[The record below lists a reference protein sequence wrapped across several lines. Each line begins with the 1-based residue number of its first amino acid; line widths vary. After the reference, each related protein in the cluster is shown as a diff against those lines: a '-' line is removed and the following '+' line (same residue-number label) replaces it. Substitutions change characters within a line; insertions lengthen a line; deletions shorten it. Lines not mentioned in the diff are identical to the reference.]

1 MKILDHIIAALERTG
16 FIPGEEDQTR
26 RIILNQ
32 AFIVIGFLLTFPF
45 GLIAFFNKLF
55 LIGGFLLALALILAT
70 TFFYLRKT
78 KNYILSSSI
87 FIVTTTLLLILLS
100 LTGGTKGTGLIW
112 LPVYPVL
119 TILLLGPRKGSYI
132 TAGFSVLI
140 FLICIFPGPSFL
152 PNPFPFPFAFRA
164 LTSMLSVWAFLLFY
178 EYLRIDYYSRME
190 KEMLSARNQNR
201 SKDEFISKL
210 SHQIRTP
217 LNNIMVISELLEDS
231 SLDEAQRDLLDT
243 IIASTSNLANVVN
256 SIAKVSSIEFSEK
269 KDYQITFDLYNTI
282 SSTLN
287 LFKKDDNLE
296 IILHFDPKLPR
307 NLTGAPVRVK
317 QVFLNLVDNIVKF
330 HGSRKAEIE
339 VRVKAGKE
347 TEEYIIPAFEVKTT
361 LMPLRFISDPE
372 NSDYRDITGDSTVAE
387 TEILD
392 FTIARKLIQTAGGKL
407 EINNTTQYTLFSF
420 EMRFRRSG
428 VLVTEPGT
436 GKGKT
441 PSVTV
446 PIKKAIDLKD
456 ASVLL
461 VEDNLINQKIIQLS
475 LKKIVKTIDVANN
488 GKEAL
493 DKFGSNKYDLIL
505 MDIQMPVMDG
515 IVATRKIREIESST
529 GTYTPIIAITANALS
544 GDKEVCIA
552 AGMNDYIAKPF
563 QIEVLIQKI
572 STLLAAE

>member
-1 MKILDHIIAALERTG
+1 LDHIIAALERTG
-16 FIPGEEDQTR
+16 VIPGEEDQTR
-26 RIILNQ
+26 KIILNQ
-32 AFIVIGFLLTFPF
+32 AFISIGFLLTFLF

-55 LIGGFLLALALILAT
+55 LIGGFLIALALILAG

-78 KNYILSSSI
+78 KNYSLSSII
-87 FIVTTTLLLILLS
+87 FVASTTLLLLFLS
-100 LTGGTKGTGLIW
+100 ITGGTKGTGLIW

-119 TILLLGPRKGSYI
+119 TVFLLGPRKGSYV
-132 TAGFSVLI
+132 TAGFTVLI
-140 FLICIFPGPSFL
+140 FLLCIFPGPSFL
-152 PNPFPFPFAFRA
+152 PHPFPLPFAFRA
-164 LTSMLSVWAFLLFY
+164 LASMLSVWAFLLFY

-190 KEMLSARNQNR
+190 REMLSARNQNR

-296 IILHFDPKLPR
+296 IVLHFDPKLPR

-317 QVFLNLVDNIVKF
+317 QVFLNLIDNIVKF
-330 HGSRKAEIE
+330 HGNRKAEIE

-347 TEEYIIPAFEVKTT
+347 TEEFIIPAFEVKTT
-361 LMPLRFISDPE
+361 LMPLRFISDQE
-372 NSDYRDITGDSTVAE
+372 NIDYREITGETTVAE

-420 EMRFRRSG
+420 EMRFRRAG
-428 VLVTEPGT
+428 KLIAEPLPA
-436 GKGKT
+436 KGK
-441 PSVTV
+441 PAVKVSV
-446 PIKKAIDLKD
+446 KKAVELKD

-515 IVATRKIREIESST
+515 IVATRKIREIESSA
-529 GTYTPIIAITANALS
+529 GSFTPIIAITANALS

-563 QIEVLIQKI
+563 QIEVLIQKM
-572 STLLAAE
+572 STLLATK

>member
-563 QIEVLIQKI
+563 QIEVLIQKM

>member
-1 MKILDHIIAALERTG
+1 MKFLDHIIAALERTG
-16 FIPGEEDQTR
+16 VIPGEEDQTR
-26 RIILNQ
+26 KIILNQ
-32 AFIVIGFLLTFPF
+32 AFISIGLLLTFLF

-55 LIGGFLLALALILAT
+55 LIGGFLIALALILAG

-78 KNYILSSSI
+78 KNYSLSSII
-87 FIVTTTLLLILLS
+87 FIASSTLLLLFLS
-100 LTGGTKGTGLIW
+100 ITGGTKGTGLIW

-119 TILLLGPRKGSYI
+119 TVFLLGPRKGSYV
-132 TAGFSVLI
+132 TAGFTVLI
-140 FLICIFPGPSFL
+140 FLLCIFPGPSFL
-152 PNPFPFPFAFRA
+152 PHPFPLPFAFRA
-164 LTSMLSVWAFLLFY
+164 LASMLSVWAFLLFY

-190 KEMLSARNQNR
+190 REMLSARNQNR

-296 IILHFDPKLPR
+296 IVLHFDPKLPR

-317 QVFLNLVDNIVKF
+317 QVFLNLIDNIVKF
-330 HGSRKAEIE
+330 HGNRKAEIE
-339 VRVKAGKE
+339 VRVNAGKE
-347 TEEYIIPAFEVKTT
+347 TEEFIIPAFEVKTT
-361 LMPLRFISDPE
+361 LMPLRFISDQE
-372 NSDYRDITGDSTVAE
+372 NIDYREITGETTVSE

-420 EMRFRRSG
+420 EMRFHRAG
-428 VLVTEPGT
+428 KLIAEPLPA
-436 GKGKT
+436 KGK
-441 PSVTV
+441 PAVKV
-446 PIKKAIDLKD
+446 PVKKAVELKD

-515 IVATRKIREIESST
+515 IVATRKIREIESSA
-529 GTYTPIIAITANALS
+529 GSFTPIIAITANALS

-563 QIEVLIQKI
+563 QIEVLIQKM
-572 STLLAAE
+572 STLLATK

>member
-1 MKILDHIIAALERTG
+1 MKILDHIIGALERTG

-428 VLVTEPGT
+428 VLVAEPGT

-446 PIKKAIDLKD
+446 PIKKAIDLKN
-456 ASVLL
+456 ASILL

-563 QIEVLIQKI
+563 QIEVLIQKM

>member
-1 MKILDHIIAALERTG
+1 MKFLDHIIAALERTG
-16 FIPGEEDQTR
+16 VIPGEEDQTR
-26 RIILNQ
+26 KIILNQ
-32 AFIVIGFLLTFPF
+32 AFISIGFLLTFLF

-55 LIGGFLLALALILAT
+55 LIGGFLIALALILAG

-78 KNYILSSSI
+78 KNYSLSSII
-87 FIVTTTLLLILLS
+87 FVASSTLLLLFLS
-100 LTGGTKGTGLIW
+100 ITGGTKGTGLIW

-119 TILLLGPRKGSYI
+119 TVLLLGPRKGSYV
-132 TAGFSVLI
+132 TGGFTVLI
-140 FLICIFPGPSFL
+140 FLLCIFPGPSFL
-152 PNPFPFPFAFRA
+152 PHPFPLPFAFRA
-164 LTSMLSVWAFLLFY
+164 LASMLSVWAFLLFY

-190 KEMLSARNQNR
+190 REMLSARNQNR

-296 IILHFDPKLPR
+296 IVLHFDPKLPR

-317 QVFLNLVDNIVKF
+317 QVFLNLIDNIVKF
-330 HGSRKAEIE
+330 HGNRKAEIE

-347 TEEYIIPAFEVKTT
+347 TEEFIIPAFEVKTT
-361 LMPLRFISDPE
+361 LMPLRFISDQE
-372 NSDYRDITGDSTVAE
+372 NIDYREITGETTVAE

-420 EMRFRRSG
+420 EMRFRRAG
-428 VLVTEPGT
+428 KLIAEPLPA
-436 GKGKT
+436 KGK
-441 PSVTV
+441 PAVKV
-446 PIKKAIDLKD
+446 PVKKAVELKD

-515 IVATRKIREIESST
+515 IVATRKIREIESSA
-529 GTYTPIIAITANALS
+529 GSFTPIIAITANALS

-563 QIEVLIQKI
+563 QIEVLIQKM
-572 STLLAAE
+572 STLLATK

>member
-1 MKILDHIIAALERTG
+1 MKFLDHIIAALERTG
-16 FIPGEEDQTR
+16 VIPGEEDQTR
-26 RIILNQ
+26 KIILNQ
-32 AFIVIGFLLTFPF
+32 AFISIGFLLTFLF

-55 LIGGFLLALALILAT
+55 LIGGFLIALALILAG

-78 KNYILSSSI
+78 KNYSLSSII
-87 FIVTTTLLLILLS
+87 FVASTTLLLLFLS
-100 LTGGTKGTGLIW
+100 ITGGTKGTGLIW

-119 TILLLGPRKGSYI
+119 TVFLLGPRKGSYV
-132 TAGFSVLI
+132 TAGFTVLI
-140 FLICIFPGPSFL
+140 FLLCIFPGPSFL
-152 PNPFPFPFAFRA
+152 PHPFPLPFAFRA
-164 LTSMLSVWAFLLFY
+164 LASMLSVWAFLLFY

-190 KEMLSARNQNR
+190 REMLSARNQNR

-296 IILHFDPKLPR
+296 IVLHFDPKLPR

-317 QVFLNLVDNIVKF
+317 QVFLNLIDNIVKF
-330 HGSRKAEIE
+330 HGNRKAEIE

-347 TEEYIIPAFEVKTT
+347 TEEFIIPAFEVKTT
-361 LMPLRFISDPE
+361 LMPLRFISDQG
-372 NSDYRDITGDSTVAE
+372 NIDYREITGETTVAE

-420 EMRFRRSG
+420 EMRFRRAG
-428 VLVTEPGT
+428 KLIAEPLPA
-436 GKGKT
+436 KGK
-441 PSVTV
+441 PAVKV
-446 PIKKAIDLKD
+446 PVKKAVELKD

-515 IVATRKIREIESST
+515 IVATRKIREIESSA
-529 GTYTPIIAITANALS
+529 GSFTPIIAITANALS

-563 QIEVLIQKI
+563 QIEVLIQKM
-572 STLLAAE
+572 STLLATK

>member
-1 MKILDHIIAALERTG
+1 MKFLDHIIAALERTG
-16 FIPGEEDQTR
+16 VIPGEEDQTR
-26 RIILNQ
+26 KIILNQ
-32 AFIVIGFLLTFPF
+32 AFISIGFLLTFLF

-55 LIGGFLLALALILAT
+55 LIGGFLMALALILAG

-78 KNYILSSSI
+78 KNYSLSSII
-87 FIVTTTLLLILLS
+87 FVASTTLLLLFLS
-100 LTGGTKGTGLIW
+100 ITGGTKGTGLIW

-119 TILLLGPRKGSYI
+119 TVFLLGPRKGSYV
-132 TAGFSVLI
+132 TAGFTVLI
-140 FLICIFPGPSFL
+140 FLLCIFPGPSFL
-152 PNPFPFPFAFRA
+152 PHPFPLPFAFRA
-164 LTSMLSVWAFLLFY
+164 LASMLSVWAFLLFY

-190 KEMLSARNQNR
+190 REMLSARNQNR

-296 IILHFDPKLPR
+296 IVLHFDPKLPR

-317 QVFLNLVDNIVKF
+317 QVFLNLIDNIVKF
-330 HGSRKAEIE
+330 HGNRKAEIE

-347 TEEYIIPAFEVKTT
+347 TEEFIIPAFEVKTT
-361 LMPLRFISDPE
+361 LMPLRFISDQE
-372 NSDYRDITGDSTVAE
+372 NIDYREITGETTVAE

-420 EMRFRRSG
+420 EMRFRRAG
-428 VLVTEPGT
+428 KLIAEPLPV
-436 GKGKT
+436 KGK
-441 PSVTV
+441 PAVKV
-446 PIKKAIDLKD
+446 PVKKAVELKD

-515 IVATRKIREIESST
+515 IVATRKIREIESSA
-529 GTYTPIIAITANALS
+529 GSFTPIIAITANALS

-563 QIEVLIQKI
+563 QIEVLIQKM
-572 STLLAAE
+572 STLLATK

>member
-1 MKILDHIIAALERTG
+1 MKFLDHIIAALERTG
-16 FIPGEEDQTR
+16 VIPGEEDQTR
-26 RIILNQ
+26 KIILNQ
-32 AFIVIGFLLTFPF
+32 AFISIGFLLTFLF

-55 LIGGFLLALALILAT
+55 LIGGFLIALALILAG

-78 KNYILSSSI
+78 KNYSLSSII
-87 FIVTTTLLLILLS
+87 FVASSTLLLLFLS
-100 LTGGTKGTGLIW
+100 ITGGTKGTGLIW

-119 TILLLGPRKGSYI
+119 TVFLLGPRKGSYV
-132 TAGFSVLI
+132 TGGFTVLI
-140 FLICIFPGPSFL
+140 FLLCIFPGPSFL
-152 PNPFPFPFAFRA
+152 PHPFPLPFAFRA
-164 LTSMLSVWAFLLFY
+164 LASMLSVWAFLLFY

-190 KEMLSARNQNR
+190 REMLSARNQNR

-296 IILHFDPKLPR
+296 IVLHFDPKLPR

-317 QVFLNLVDNIVKF
+317 QVFLNLIDNIVKF
-330 HGSRKAEIE
+330 HGNRKAEIE

-347 TEEYIIPAFEVKTT
+347 TEEFIIPAFEVKTT
-361 LMPLRFISDPE
+361 LMPLRFISDQE
-372 NSDYRDITGDSTVAE
+372 NIDYREITGETTVAE

-420 EMRFRRSG
+420 EMRFRRAG
-428 VLVTEPGT
+428 KLIAEPLPA
-436 GKGKT
+436 KGK
-441 PSVTV
+441 PAVKV
-446 PIKKAIDLKD
+446 PVKKAVELKD

-515 IVATRKIREIESST
+515 IVATRKIREIESSA
-529 GTYTPIIAITANALS
+529 GSFTPIIAITANALS

-563 QIEVLIQKI
+563 QIEVLIQKM
-572 STLLAAE
+572 STLLATK

>member
-1 MKILDHIIAALERTG
+1 MKFLDHIIAALERTG
-16 FIPGEEDQTR
+16 VIPGEEDQTR
-26 RIILNQ
+26 KIILNQ
-32 AFIVIGFLLTFPF
+32 AFISIGFLLTFLF

-55 LIGGFLLALALILAT
+55 LIGGFLIALALILAG

-78 KNYILSSSI
+78 KNYSLSSII
-87 FIVTTTLLLILLS
+87 FVASSTLLLLFLS
-100 LTGGTKGTGLIW
+100 ITGGTKGTGLIW

-119 TILLLGPRKGSYI
+119 TVLLLGPRKGSYV
-132 TAGFSVLI
+132 TAGFTVLI
-140 FLICIFPGPSFL
+140 FLLCIFPGPSFL
-152 PNPFPFPFAFRA
+152 PHPFPLPFAFRA
-164 LTSMLSVWAFLLFY
+164 LASMLSVWAFLLFY

-190 KEMLSARNQNR
+190 REMLSARNQNR

-296 IILHFDPKLPR
+296 IVLHFDPKLPR

-317 QVFLNLVDNIVKF
+317 QVFLNLIDNIVKF
-330 HGSRKAEIE
+330 HGNRKAEIE

-347 TEEYIIPAFEVKTT
+347 TEEFIIPAFEVKTT
-361 LMPLRFISDPE
+361 LMPLRFISDQE
-372 NSDYRDITGDSTVAE
+372 NIDYREITGETTVAE

-420 EMRFRRSG
+420 EMRFRRAG
-428 VLVTEPGT
+428 KLIAEPLPA
-436 GKGKT
+436 KGK
-441 PSVTV
+441 PAVKV
-446 PIKKAIDLKD
+446 PVKKAVELKD

-515 IVATRKIREIESST
+515 IVATRKIREIESSA
-529 GTYTPIIAITANALS
+529 GSFTPIIAITANALS

-563 QIEVLIQKI
+563 QIEVLIQKM
-572 STLLAAE
+572 STLLATK

>member
-1 MKILDHIIAALERTG
+1 MKLLDHIIAVLERSG
-16 FIPGEEDQTR
+16 VIPGEEDQTR

-32 AFIVIGFLLTFPF
+32 AFIAIGFFLTAIF
-45 GLIAFFNKLF
+45 GLIAFFNGLYPTAIF
-55 LIGGFLLALALILAT
+55 LILMALILGG
-70 TFFYLRKT
+70 TFYHLRKT
-78 KNYILSSSI
+78 KNYILASGI
-87 FIVTTTLLLILLS
+87 FVGLTTLLFLFLS
-100 LTGGTKGTGLIW
+100 FTGGTKGTGLIW

-119 TILLLGPRKGSYI
+119 TIFLFGHRKGSFI
-132 TAGFSVLI
+132 TLGFSVLI
-140 FLICIFPGPSFL
+140 FLICIFPGPSYL
-152 PNPFPFPFAFRA
+152 PHPFPLPFAFRA
-164 LTSMLSVWAFLLFY
+164 LVSMISVWAFLLFY

-190 KEMLSARNQNR
+190 REMLSARNQNR

-269 KDYQITFDLYNTI
+269 KDYQVTFDLYNTI

-287 LFKKDDNLE
+287 LFKKDDNLD
-296 IILHFDPKLPR
+296 IVLHFDPKLPR

-317 QVFLNLVDNIVKF
+317 QVFLNLVENIVKF
-330 HGSRKAEIE
+330 HGNRKAEIE

-361 LMPLRFISDPE
+361 LMPLRFISDSE
-372 NSDYRDITGDSTVAE
+372 NNTYHEPAGEMTVTD

-428 VLVTEPGT
+428 KLIPEPGPT
-436 GKGKT
+436 KGKMPT
-441 PSVTV
+441 VTV
-446 PIKKAIDLKD
+446 PVKKAVELKD

-515 IVATRKIREIESST
+515 IVATRKIREIESSA
-529 GTYTPIIAITANALS
+529 GSFTPIIAITANALS

-563 QIEVLIQKI
+563 QIEVLIQKM
-572 STLLAAE
+572 STLLASR

>member
-1 MKILDHIIAALERTG
+1 MKFLDHIIAALERTG
-16 FIPGEEDQTR
+16 VIPGEEDQTR
-26 RIILNQ
+26 KIILNQ
-32 AFIVIGFLLTFPF
+32 AFISIGFLLTFLF

-55 LIGGFLLALALILAT
+55 LIGGFLIALALILAG

-78 KNYILSSSI
+78 KNYSLSSII
-87 FIVTTTLLLILLS
+87 FVASSTLLLLFLS
-100 LTGGTKGTGLIW
+100 ITGGTKGTGLIW

-119 TILLLGPRKGSYI
+119 TVFLLGPRKGSYV
-132 TAGFSVLI
+132 TAGFTVLI
-140 FLICIFPGPSFL
+140 FLLCIFPGPSFL
-152 PNPFPFPFAFRA
+152 PHPFPLPFAFRA
-164 LTSMLSVWAFLLFY
+164 LASMLSVWAFLLFY

-190 KEMLSARNQNR
+190 REMLSARNQNR

-296 IILHFDPKLPR
+296 IVLHFDPKLPR

-317 QVFLNLVDNIVKF
+317 QVFLNLIDNIVKF
-330 HGSRKAEIE
+330 HGNRKAEIE

-347 TEEYIIPAFEVKTT
+347 TEEFIIPAFEVKTT
-361 LMPLRFISDPE
+361 LMPLRFISDQE
-372 NSDYRDITGDSTVAE
+372 NIDYREITGETTVAE

-420 EMRFRRSG
+420 EMRFRRAG
-428 VLVTEPGT
+428 KLIAEPLPA
-436 GKGKT
+436 KGK
-441 PSVTV
+441 PAVKV
-446 PIKKAIDLKD
+446 PVKKAVELKD

-515 IVATRKIREIESST
+515 IVATRKIREIESSA
-529 GTYTPIIAITANALS
+529 GSFTPIIAITANALS

-563 QIEVLIQKI
+563 QIEVLIQKM
-572 STLLAAE
+572 STLLATK